1 MNVPQSDMIP
11 VPPLCPLPPQLLP
24 IDTSREDIKTQLK
37 RSQLAARVMFLC
49 RCSEET
55 TANRKLATE
64 LVQIWSRPIFYD
76 ADQEAE
82 KRR

>member
-1 MNVPQSDMIP
+1 M
-11 VPPLCPLPPQLLP
+11 LPSQVLP
-24 IDTSREDIKTQLK
+24 IDTSREDIKSQLK
-37 RSQLAARVMFLC
+37 KSQLAARIMFLS

-82 KRR
+82 KRRCVCA